1 MSQSSYSRSCDI
13 IVLIHNLSLSLSLLS
28 RFVVSLGTG
37 GGAFASSMSNMS
49 FLFPKSQQGYCLG
62 INGGFGNLGVS
73 MSQLLVP
80 IFMNMSFGKEP
91 LSEEAGTGWPNHGTF
106 KCQETMQFASSL
118 NPARG
123 MLL

>member
-1 MSQSSYSRSCDI
+1 
-13 IVLIHNLSLSLSLLS
+13 
-28 RFVVSLGTG
+28 
-37 GGAFASSMSNMS
+37 MSNMS